1 MVTNVK
7 KQLVMSST
15 QGDGSREAVALPRAA
30 YISVRDKE
38 KKAKVKGSSGAGLSS
53 ADFEEGAYLVQ

>member
-15 QGDGSREAVALPRAA
+15 QGDGSGEAVAPPLAA
-30 YISVRDKE
+30 YISVRDKK
-38 KKAKVKGSSGAGLSS
+38 KKAKVQGSSCAGLSS
-53 ADFEEGAYLVQ
+53 ADFKEGAYPVQ